1 MRGSPSKGRTP
12 ESLAC
17 DRGPRSSPT
26 GSRPSRGRPH
36 SRRPSAATLQPGPG
50 RGLAGTWAS
59 PRPVPARPPR
69 RSQLTRTRS
78 PWHRRPHGRPAPDRG
93 RQTSDTQA
101 EVRPRLSDPQP
112 AVPLAAPRAVRQPP
126 PGQSALGPQAAPGA
140 EPCRSRSP
148 DSFSFGPIRIRLTRG
163 SGGAPS
169 QSPLGE
175 GGFMQIL
182 ELGGRGGR
190 RKGSDL
196 GRG

>member
-112 AVPLAAPRAVRQPP
+112 AVPLAAGRSPRPAPSVSRRLANQRSARRPRRGRNHADHVLRTASP
-126 PGQSALGPQAAPGA
+126 SALSESGSHGGVAARPANHRLEKVGL
-140 EPCRSRSP
+140 CRFWS
-148 DSFSFGPIRIRLTRG
+148 
-163 SGGAPS
+163 
-169 QSPLGE
+169 
-175 GGFMQIL
+175 
-182 ELGGRGGR
+182 
-190 RKGSDL
+190 
-196 GRG
+196 